1 MAQDP
6 KQDEQFRQLTV
17 QLLQLAVQAMQAEQN
32 KKQAVPESLKLT
44 YASLERL
51 LYALLVPLG
60 SLATYILG
68 VFGSAPPVLF
78 SLLCGGFGV
87 IVLVWFSVFLKFAD
101 TMRLIKHYEEGKS

>member
-51 LYALLVPLG
+51 LCALLVPLG